1 MNTISDNSQHKALK
15 FGNDLPD
22 YIIYQQN
29 MKPLQNA
36 FSICSWVKSLRS
48 SGHPCWLSYAVGSS
62 INEVLISDDG
72 VYQFMFDSSLGALR
86 SKFSDVP
93 SGTWYHYCC
102 TWSSS
107 SRAHK
112 VYLNGQEIGSRSTA
126 SGRNLLT
133 DGYLVIGNDQNGSP
147 GEGMGS
153 EYIFGGELYEL
164 NFFSKELSNSEV
176 QEMAKGMCSEAEG
189 TYGDVRSIKWED
201 ILQRERNGDVT
212 EVKLS
217 KCAGMVT
224 SF

>member
-1 MNTISDNSQHKALK
+1 
-15 FGNDLPD
+15 
-22 YIIYQQN
+22 

-48 SGHPCWLSYAVGSS
+48 SGSPSWLSYAAGSS
-62 INEVLISDDG
+62 ANEILISDHGNYNHIFNSGWDLQS
-72 VYQFMFDSSLGALR
+72 YFT
-86 SKFSDVP
+86 VP
-93 SGTWYHYCC
+93 SGTWYHYCY

-107 SRAHK
+107 SRTQK

-147 GEGMGS
+147 GKGMGS
-153 EYIFGGELYEL
+153 EYIFGGELYKL
-164 NFFSKELSNSEV
+164 NFFSKELSSSEV
-176 QEMAKGMCSEAEG
+176 QEMAKGMCSEVER